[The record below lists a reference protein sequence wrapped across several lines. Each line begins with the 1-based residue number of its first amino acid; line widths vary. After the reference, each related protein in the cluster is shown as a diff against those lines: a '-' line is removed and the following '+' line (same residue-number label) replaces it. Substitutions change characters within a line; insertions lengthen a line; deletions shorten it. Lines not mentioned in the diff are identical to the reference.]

1 MPRPPFLCVYHGTAR
16 KKAAYWYPLRRKH
29 RRPAGRKIRTEN
41 EMKEKTGKKLY
52 SVPEIYGIAVKAF
65 RSAGDLRRAKK
76 SGVLTEAL
84 QERVMLAVTSVN
96 QCAMCSYAH
105 TGMALKAGLSDR
117 EIQSF
122 VTGEFPAVPAREG
135 KAVLFG
141 QYYAETR
148 GRPEKAVWDEL
159 VLTYGPDAAAG
170 ILAAARMIM
179 MGNAM
184 GIVFGSVS
192 GRLHGRGG
200 DERSSV
206 PYELAVIVS
215 LLPVMLLAAGHAS
228 ISALLGQ
235 PKLHFTENRTD
246 V

>member
-1 MPRPPFLCVYHGTAR
+1 M
-16 KKAAYWYPLRRKH
+16 KQKA
-29 RRPAGRKIRTEN
+29 
-41 EMKEKTGKKLY
+41 GKKLY

-65 RSAGDLRRAKK
+65 RSAGDLRRVKK
-76 SGVLTEAL
+76 AGVLTDAL

-96 QCAMCSYAH
+96 RCAMCSYAH
-105 TGMALKAGLSDR
+105 TGMALKAGLSDS

-122 VTGEFPAVPAREG
+122 VTGDFPDVPEQDS

-148 GRPEKAVWDEL
+148 GMPEKAVWDEL
-159 VLTYGPDAAAG
+159 VLTYGPDLAAG

-184 GIVFGSVS
+184 GIVFGSFS
-192 GRLHGRGG
+192 GRLRGRGG
-200 DERSSV
+200 DARSSV

-215 LLPVMLLAAGHAS
+215 LLPVMLLAAVRAS
-228 ISALLGQ
+228 IGALLGS
-235 PKLHFTENRTD
+235 PKLRFVKNKAD
-246 V
+246 A